1 MISKI
6 TYSKV
11 ISTAFLF
18 FSMLLNFTIVFAQSR
33 TASYEFIDAD
43 TKGYASAIVPNWLSN
58 NPNDE
63 EVMAVGSKLDP
74 NNPNATTTALHLVRY
89 NNLGQLI
96 VNRIIDDINANE
108 RAVSICLYDPKT
120 FVILSSYSIPGS
132 STNYKAKLTFVD
144 VNGKILSEELLKIVL
159 PLGSYDNVFPMH
171 AVMHQNELY
180 ICGALQSGSGSSG
193 VGLDFTLPKAG
204 FVYNYNT
211 QQTGVIEPIPFSSL
225 QPISI
230 YQYYT
235 LAKRLRIVDNKLFV
249 VGMYDNAFPNS
260 TGISINGPVPF
271 FAEVNQPLLSSSS
284 FSDFNIVHNLMG
296 CASDILP
303 TSNFKEY
310 LILSQG
316 MTNQNTSSNPSA
328 LVTTTGV
335 YLTYY
340 NIPSYRFSTANL
352 TQVDNQTA
360 TSMYKDPFNLNKI
373 IIAGWEQ
380 RVSSPLYPILGGN
393 TNTVLYPNG
402 PRDNA
407 FLYDV
412 DYTYD
417 PLNPTNPFTVTVNN
431 YSVFANL
438 INNTQSYRNLGGPNM
453 SNFYLLPDNAIQR
466 DPALANGY
474 IISTLYKNKQPLSF
488 YHGLKTIY
496 TNNITSCDAVLNPY
510 YTTPYNLMGSPIP
523 FSPPTLPTAGISM
536 ENVTVN
542 GSFNNPINSS
552 VEFCE
557 NNGKYRLAHNENL
570 YNEIRIYP
578 NPAYS
583 NAVINVKLNDEWI
596 ANSTFQLEL
605 KNIEGQVLSTS
616 DIRNSNSEFTYT
628 LPSISPGMYFVT
640 LTNASG
646 SKKHFPISVQ

>member
-43 TKGYASAIVPNWLSN
+43 TKGYASMLVPDWLSN

-132 STNYKAKLTFVD
+132 SPNYKAKLTFVD
-144 VNGKILSEELLKIVL
+144 VNGKIWSEELLKIVP

-171 AVMHQNELY
+171 AVMYQNELY

-211 QQTGVIEPIPFSSL
+211 QQTGVIEPNSPT
-225 QPISI
+225 PGN
-230 YQYYT
+230 QYYT
-235 LAKRLRIVDNKLFV
+235 LAKRLRKFDNKLFV
-249 VGMYDNAFPNS
+249 VGMYDHDFSNS
-260 TGISINGPVPF
+260 SGNLVNGPTPF
-271 FAEVNQPLLSSSS
+271 YAKVNLPFLSSSS
-284 FSDFNIVHNLMG
+284 FSDFNILSNLMG
-296 CASDILP
+296 CASDINEN
-303 TSNFKEY
+303 SAISGDY
-310 LILSQG
+310 IVLSQG
-316 MTNQNTSSNPSA
+316 MTNQNTSSNPTA

-335 YLTYY
+335 YLSY
-340 NIPSYRFSTANL
+340 IPNPTTAYTVNL

-360 TSMYKDPFNLNKI
+360 TSMYKDPFNPNKI

-380 RVSSPLYPILGGN
+380 RISSPLYPILGGN
-393 TNTVLYPNG
+393 TNTVLFPNG

-412 DYTYD
+412 DYS
-417 PLNPTNPFTVTVNN
+417 LSPFFNVTVND

-474 IISTLYKNKQPLSF
+474 IISTLYKNKQPSNF
-488 YHGLKTIY
+488 FHGLKTIY
-496 TNNITSCDAVLNPY
+496 TNNITSCDVVLNPY
-510 YTTPYNLMGSPIP
+510 YSTPYNLMGSPNS
-523 FSPPTLPTAGISM
+523 FSPPTLPILPNISIV
-536 ENVTVN
+536 NVTVN

-557 NNGKYRLAHNENL
+557 NNGKYRLAHNEHLN
-570 YNEIRIYP
+570 NEIRIYP

-596 ANSTFQLEL
+596 ANSTLQLEL

-616 DIRNSNSEFTYT
+616 DILNSNSEFTYT
-628 LPSISPGMYFVT
+628 LPSISPGMYFLT